1 MRLNNYIK
9 INKYLNIYINTENF
23 ENGSDTIKNVY
34 SFTCS
39 STTCPSFCSSKSII
53 YEIKNDLENDK
64 KNYKKYTL
72 NLDWFQFI
80 AKRST
85 NINFDN
91 YHDEVIKIE
100 KVQFHHKPNYR
111 SCYLV
116 FVQENE
122 VCNLFIEHI
131 FRCRSETVPLTGLSV
146 P

>member
-100 KVQFHHKPNYR
+100 KVQFHHNPNYR
-111 SCYLV
+111 SC
-116 FVQENE
+116 
-122 VCNLFIEHI
+122 
-131 FRCRSETVPLTGLSV
+131 
-146 P
+146 